1 MSKKIYDPIHKY
13 MTFEPLLLKII
24 DTIEFQRLR
33 NIKQLGFCYYVF
45 SGASHNRFEHSLGV
59 SYLCGLLLKTIQNNQ
74 PELNITDRQI
84 LLIKI
89 AGLMH
94 DIGHGS
100 FSHFFDNY
108 FLKNKKKNKYS
119 HHEARS
125 QLIFQEIVN
134 KYTLDITNNEVDFI
148 NNLIDPLPHN
158 NNFIYQILSN
168 KENGID
174 CDKFD
179 YLLRDTYYLGLPFS
193 FDCNRFIENAKV
205 IDNKIC
211 YSNKLFY
218 DIYDLFNLR
227 FRLHKQIYNHHTIN
241 QIEHMVLDVFNLVNN
256 NYNIE
261 KSINNVNDFI
271 EINDNILDK
280 IYYSNSDDINIIKAK
295 KIIYNIKT
303 RNLYKMVEEILLKN
317 SKIPEEIN
325 LKYNNFKNDYCYS
338 INIINYTKK
347 DKNPLDSI
355 YFYKNKEKFIIENKE
370 NKVSN
375 KNFQEIILRI
385 FKKN

>member
-13 MTFEPLLLKII
+13 MNFEPLLIKII

-59 SYLCGLLLKTIQNNQ
+59 SYLCGLLLKTIQKNQ

-84 LLIKI
+84 ILIKI
-89 AGLMH
+89 AGLVH

-108 FLKNKKKNKYS
+108 FLKNNKNKYS

-125 QLIFQEIVN
+125 QLIFQYMVN
-134 KYTLDITNNEVDFI
+134 KYNLDITNSEIEFI
-148 NNLIDPLPHN
+148 NNLIEPQPN
-158 NNFIYQILSN
+158 NTNYIYQILSN
-168 KENGID
+168 KENSID

-193 FDCNRFIENAKV
+193 FDCNRFIENTKV

-211 YSNKLFY
+211 YSHKLFY

-241 QIEHMVLDVFNLVNN
+241 QIEHMVLDIFKLVDKD
-256 NYNIE
+256 YNILS
-261 KSINNVNDFI
+261 SIDNVDNFV
-271 EINDNILDK
+271 ELNDNILEK
-280 IYYSNSDDINIIKAK
+280 IYYSDSNKQNINEAK

-303 RNLYKMVEEILLKN
+303 RNLYKMVEEILLQD
-317 SKIPEEIN
+317 SKIPEKIN
-325 LKYNNFKNDYCYS
+325 KKYNNFTKDYCYS
-338 INIINYTKK
+338 IIIINYTKK
-347 DKNPLDSI
+347 NKNPLDSI
-355 YFYKNKEKFIIENKE
+355 YFYKNNNKFIMKNKE
-370 NKVSN
+370 NEVSI